1 MSTRRALVDTSLMA
15 RASTRRFLGLLAE
28 AKGVMLVST
37 QETQEELPRALH
49 RVVASRNARH
59 NFDMKLREEQQ
70 SLRLWQKRYMESGL
84 YQQLDLS
91 HTPLSDTD
99 FAFLS
104 ERWEA
109 TRSDPD
115 DFHLA
120 YDALAHKIDAV
131 FTSNFRMT
139 DLDEWQQMMI
149 AISPDNAPVLCRSDE
164 VLDWVFDQRG
174 VSERPEIV
182 LNVMLSA
189 FLDGHAT
196 KDRALGWAHA
206 LAHSFPTM
214 KKSLLE
220 HVERMSEHEFY
231 MLHQKALGLYEI
243 PITRQAMSIE
253 SRS

>member
-120 YDALAHKIDAV
+120 Y
-131 FTSNFRMT
+131 
-139 DLDEWQQMMI
+139 
-149 AISPDNAPVLCRSDE
+149 
-164 VLDWVFDQRG
+164 
-174 VSERPEIV
+174 
-182 LNVMLSA
+182 
-189 FLDGHAT
+189 

-220 HVERMSEHEFY
+220 HVERMSEHDFY
-231 MLHQKALGLYEI
+231 MLHQKALGFYEI